1 MTHDLDPDPP
11 TGQILSL
18 LVRVMQDVTEV
29 GKESTNRQQ
38 GFKFRGI
45 DAVLNAVGP
54 ALRTH
59 CIVTVPTV
67 IESHYQQ
74 VDIGKDRTP
83 MGFARLT
90 VRYRFYAC
98 DGSYVE
104 TVVPGEAMDSGDKAT
119 SKAMS
124 VAYRTALIQVLA
136 LPTGDPDPDENVYE
150 RSQYAPEEPE
160 QKSAR
165 ARNARRRQ
173 EPAKA
178 ASQED
183 IDNIGTMILASD
195 DFAEIKRLYHR
206 AHVAGVVDAK
216 PRGVDHTIRDLFI
229 LEITDQVTQP
239 GANGDTLRELW
250 NLAKTTGVIA
260 VPIPGT
266 GGTLLGDY
274 LKEKGEAVDRREEQ
288 DRLTE
293 AANSD
298 NAAALVGAATE
309 SWQETEEA

>member
-1 MTHDLDPDPP
+1 MTHDLDPEAP

-18 LVRVMQDVTEV
+18 LVLVMQDVTEV
-29 GKESTNRQQ
+29 GKESLNRAQ

-59 CIVTVPTV
+59 CIVPVPLV
-67 IESHYQQ
+67 MESTYQQ

-98 DGSYVE
+98 DGSYIDA
-104 TVVPGEAMDSGDKAT
+104 VVPGEAMDSGDKAT

-136 LPTGDPDPDENVYE
+136 LPTGDPDPDHDVYE
-150 RSQYAPEEPE
+150 RSQQEEPAE
-160 QKSAR
+160 QKAPKQR
-165 ARNARRRQ
+165 GTRRRQ
-173 EPAKA
+173 DQQKA
-178 ASQED
+178 PTQDE
-183 IDNIGTMILASD
+183 IDDLGTLIVASD
-195 DFAEIKRLYHR
+195 DFGEIKRLYHR
-206 AHVAGVVDAK
+206 AHLAGVTDRK
-216 PRGVDHTIRDLFI
+216 PSGIDHTIRDLFI
-229 LEITDQVTQP
+229 LEITDQAALPNVT
-239 GANGDTLRELW
+239 GDTLRELW

-260 VPIPGT
+260 VEIPST
-266 GGTLLGDY
+266 GGTLLGNY
-274 LKEKGEAVDRREEQ
+274 LKEKGETVDRREEQ
-288 DRLTE
+288 DKLTE

-298 NAAALVGAATE
+298 NAVALVGAATD
-309 SWQETEEA
+309 SWQETEGT